1 MKKIL
6 FRLQSYYKYQATDI
20 EKPVIRYILDNPR
33 KIISVDIH
41 TLAKIGYCSAP
52 TIVRICKK
60 NGFKGF
66 RDVKLA
72 ILNELTFNEES
83 LRNKFVDF
91 EGDDLH
97 KTTQEVLNRSVN
109 AIANTYNLIDF
120 EKLGKIIEELDKCKS
135 YKTLWYRG

>member
-33 KIISVDIH
+33 KVTAMDIH

-52 TIVRICKK
+52 TIVRICQK

-66 RDVKLA
+66 KDVKLA
-72 ILNELTFNEES
+72 IMNELTFNEEIF
-83 LRNKFVDF
+83 RKKFIDF
-91 EGDDLH
+91 EGDDIH
-97 KTTQEVLNRSVN
+97 KTAQVVLNENVN
-109 AIANTYNLIDF
+109 AITNTYRS
-120 EKLGKIIEELDKCKS
+120 EERRVGKEC
-135 YKTLWYRG
+135 R